1 MANSTA
7 AKNLPRSDNFFVIES
22 SPARHW
28 RPVVSW
34 HGEGKGAIANSKF
47 LAVEK
52 LSNLLLFCRNI
63 VSRKCIILG

>member
-34 HGEGKGAIANSKF
+34 HGEGKGAIANSKNF
-47 LAVEK
+47 WLSKSCRIYYFFVGILLAE
-52 LSNLLLFCRNI
+52 NA
-63 VSRKCIILG
+63 